1 MGKSLTET
9 AKAILMKEE
18 GAYPSVSPMGAGS
31 PERDVTS
38 TTPAKSSLK
47 PGSPEGQI
55 VNPGADSTTG
65 NQAQDL
71 GPALVKNT
79 DMTPSAK
86 AAGSMKKDSSKSSMS
101 KVAAEKPKKQ
111 MEVMEEDIEL
121 EEDADQ
127 IDEVLDDPGKE
138 LGYALKNIGSK
149 LKSRLI
155 RDKNTTRKRNRGEEL
170 FKKNAAKKKSER
182 DENEFNNA
190 TARQALIDMGKK
202 TGSGFN
208 YERMFKEET
217 LEEEIELSEEL
228 EAFIDE
234 MIEEGYDE
242 DQIAEAI
249 EENFEIV
256 ESKSEDE
263 EEDEED
269 ENEDKEMNESSLE
282 NYQVD
287 MSEDVNALF
296 AGEELSE
303 EFKTKATTIFEA
315 AVKRKLEEEIQ
326 KIEEAYAQTL
336 EEQIASIQ
344 EELSSNVDDYLNYVV
359 EQWMSENEVAVEA
372 GLRTELTEDF
382 ISGLKSLF
390 EEHYID
396 IPEEKVSVVEELGDK
411 VSELEAKLNEE
422 IERNV
427 SLNKML
433 NESLKVEIL
442 NQMVEGLTATQADKL
457 KTLAE
462 GVSFDNVDE
471 YANKVA
477 TLRESYFPTSGVVAA
492 RELDSIEAGTEGKSM
507 IAEELNGPMAQYVR
521 VLGKSLPK

>member
-31 PERDVTS
+31 PERDVNS

-55 VNPGADSTTG
+55 VNSGADSTTG
-65 NQAQDL
+65 NKAQDL

-79 DMTPSAK
+79 DVPPSAK
-86 AAGSMKKDSSKSSMS
+86 AAGSVKKDSSKSAKSN
-101 KVAAEKPKKQ
+101 VAAEPAKKQ
-111 MEVMEEDIEL
+111 AEVMEEEEEVAGEAITEEEIN
-121 EEDADQ
+121 EEDD
-127 IDEVLDDPGKE
+127 
-138 LGYALKNIGSK
+138 
-149 LKSRLI
+149 
-155 RDKNTTRKRNRGEEL
+155 
-170 FKKNAAKKKSER
+170 
-182 DENEFNNA
+182 
-190 TARQALIDMGKK
+190 
-202 TGSGFN
+202 
-208 YERMFKEET
+208 
-217 LEEEIELSEEL
+217 IELSEEL
-228 EAFIDE
+228 TQFIDT
-234 MIEEGYDE
+234 M
-242 DQIAEAI
+242 IAEGASEEEIAAAI

-256 ESKSEDE
+256 EAKSEEDEEDE
-263 EEDEED
+263 EEDEE
-269 ENEDKEMNESSLE
+269 EMNESALE
-282 NYQVD
+282 GYAVN
-287 MSEDVNALF
+287 MAEDVEALF

-315 AVKRKLEEEIQ
+315 AVKRKLEEELAA
-326 KIEEAYAQTL
+326 IEEAYAATL

-382 ISGLKSLF
+382 ISGLKALF

-396 IPEEKVSVVEELGDK
+396 IPEDKVSVVEELGNK
-411 VSELEAKLNEE
+411 VSELETKLNEE
-422 IERNV
+422 IETNV
-427 SLNKML
+427 QLNKML
-433 NESLKVEIL
+433 NESLKTEVL

-462 GVSFDNVDE
+462 GVSYDNVEE
-471 YANKVA
+471 YAQKVS
-477 TLRESYFPTSGVVAA
+477 TLRESYFPTSGVKAA
-492 RELDSIEAGTEGKSM
+492 RELDSIEAGTEGKTM

-521 VLGKSLPK
+521 ALGKSLPK

>member
-18 GAYPSVSPMGAGS
+18 GTYPSVSPMGAGS
-31 PERDVTS
+31 PERDVNS

-71 GPALVKNT
+71 GAALVKNT
-79 DMTPSAK
+79 DTPPSAK
-86 AAGSMKKDSSKSSMS
+86 AAGSMKKDSSKSSTS

-111 MEVMEEDIEL
+111 MEVMEEEAEEL
-121 EEDADQ
+121 EEAADQ
-127 IDEVLDDPGKE
+127 IDEESDIEISEE
-138 LGYALKNIGSK
+138 LGA
-149 LKSRLI
+149 
-155 RDKNTTRKRNRGEEL
+155 
-170 FKKNAAKKKSER
+170 F
-182 DENEFNNA
+182 
-190 TARQALIDMGKK
+190 IDQMIAEGA
-202 TGSGFN
+202 S
-208 YERMFKEET
+208 
-217 LEEEIELSEEL
+217 EEEI
-228 EAFIDE
+228 A
-234 MIEEGYDE
+234 
-242 DQIAEAI
+242 QAI

-256 ESKSEDE
+256 EAKSEEDE

-269 ENEDKEMNESSLE
+269 EEDEDKEMNESSLE
-282 NYQVD
+282 DYKVD
-287 MSEDVNALF
+287 MSEDVDALF

-315 AVKRKLEEEIQ
+315 AVKRKLEESLAE
-326 KIEEAYAQTL
+326 IEEAYAQTL

-382 ISGLKSLF
+382 ISGLKALF

-433 NESLKVEIL
+433 NESRKVEIL

-507 IAEELNGPMAQYVR
+507 IAEELNGPMAHYVR
-521 VLGKSLPK
+521 ALGKSLPK

>member
-9 AKAILMKEE
+9 AKAVLMKEE
-18 GAYPSVSPMGAGS
+18 GSYPSVSPMGAGS
-31 PERDVTS
+31 PERDVKS

-55 VNPGADSTTG
+55 VNPGANSTTG

-71 GPALVKNT
+71 GAALVKNT
-79 DMTPSAK
+79 DVPPSAK
-86 AAGSMKKDSSKSSMS
+86 AAGSVKKDSSRSAKSN
-101 KVAAEKPKKQ
+101 VAAEPAKKQ
-111 MEVMEEDIEL
+111 MEVMEEDVEL
-121 EEDADQ
+121 EEDMDLNKQ
-127 IDEVLDDPGKE
+127 KEGKE
-138 LGYALKNIGSK
+138 IAKRAGK
-149 LKSRLI
+149 LRANRPEGVIKDFGNLISRRKMDDAVTGGDTAADSEKAMRQLYGK
-155 RDKNTTRKRNRGEEL
+155 DKRWKGAIEKITVREE
-170 FKKNAAKKKSER
+170 A
-182 DENEFNNA
+182 
-190 TARQALIDMGKK
+190 
-202 TGSGFN
+202 
-208 YERMFKEET
+208 

-256 ESKSEDE
+256 EAKSEDE
-263 EEDEED
+263 EDEEDED

-282 NYQVD
+282 DYQVD
-287 MSEDVNALF
+287 MSEDVDALF

-303 EFKTKATTIFEA
+303 DFKNKATTIFEA

-336 EEQIASIQ
+336 EEQVASIQ

-382 ISGLKSLF
+382 ISGLKALF

-396 IPEEKVSVVEELGDK
+396 IPEEKVSVVEELGNK

-422 IERNV
+422 IERSV
-427 SLNKML
+427 ALNKML
-433 NESLKVEIL
+433 NESRKVEVL
-442 NQMVEGLTATQADKL
+442 SQMVEGLTATQADKL

-462 GVSFDNVDE
+462 GVTFDNVDE
-471 YANKVA
+471 YAQKVA
-477 TLRESYFPTSGVVAA
+477 TLRESYFPTSGVNAP

-507 IAEELNGPMAQYVR
+507 IAEELNGPMAKYVR
-521 VLGKSLPK
+521 ALGKTLPN